1 MVLCLYRILLDRA
14 LSLAEYGHRWNEWSR
29 GVPCPVTEAHRSW
42 EESKGKT
49 KKGLTWGEMS
59 QEEPLLEMACGCID
73 FTQMALQ
80 V

>member
-1 MVLCLYRILLDRA
+1 M
-14 LSLAEYGHRWNEWSR
+14 
-29 GVPCPVTEAHRSW
+29 TEAHRSR
-42 EESKGKT
+42 EESKGKR